1 MVMQR
6 GIAQEHCATK
16 AGNDLQHWQK
26 IFLPDREGRKDRE
39 NRELG
44 SAVRAGEK
52 LAVRVQ

>member
-1 MVMQR
+1 MHP

-16 AGNDLQHWQK
+16 AGNDLQPLQK
-26 IFLPDREGRKDRE
+26 IFLPDRDGCKDRE

-44 SAVRAGEK
+44 SAARAGEK